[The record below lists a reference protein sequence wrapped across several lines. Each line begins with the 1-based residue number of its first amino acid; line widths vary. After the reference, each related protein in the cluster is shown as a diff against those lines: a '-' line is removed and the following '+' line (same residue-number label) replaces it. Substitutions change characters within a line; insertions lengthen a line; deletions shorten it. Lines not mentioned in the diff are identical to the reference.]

1 MFTDRFPADMMK
13 LWQRTPEG
21 LYDACALALRVAEQT
36 DRAAYA
42 RMFGVPAAVKAATEL
57 CALRYG
63 SPGDPVRAVQY
74 GPEANEASHFPMA
87 SVVSCILD
95 ESLSVSGTHLPRL
108 INRSAIATI
117 DELKRIVIAT
127 DALFGPA
134 TVARRATL
142 ADLAT
147 YVEALAAE
155 ETSRAA

>member
-42 RMFGVPAAVKAATEL
+42 RMFGDPAAVKAATEL

-87 SVVSCILD
+87 SVVACIID
-95 ESLSVSGTHLPRL
+95 ESLYVSGTYLPRL

-117 DELKRIVIAT
+117 TELKQIVLAT

-134 TVARRATL
+134 TGTRRATL

-155 ETSRAA
+155 QTSRAS